1 MAAGSPAGAASVGTA
16 AAGMGRADIAGA
28 HAASDPRQ
36 GDTFMKKI
44 ISFIGAR
51 PQFIKEALLGRR
63 ARELK
68 AWNHVL
74 VHSGQHYDL
83 CMSDIFFQELGIPQ
97 PDHHLGIGSG
107 SHAAMTAQSMLAL
120 ESVLLQEKPDALL
133 LYGDTNTTLAGA
145 LVACK
150 MDIPVIHV
158 EAGIRMQP
166 ENMPEEINR
175 RLVDRVSAVLCC
187 CSGIARKNLEHEGIT
202 RGVSVTGDIM
212 YDIFLQMQPL
222 FSSSDILE
230 KMGVTKGGYIV
241 VTLHRNYN
249 VDCKEHLEA
258 VLAGLESIALSGLEV
273 LFPVH
278 PRTKKRMQEFA
289 LETQAQHVRFL
300 APAGYLE
307 LMALVENAAF
317 VITDS
322 GGLQKESY
330 YAGKRSIVI
339 MPDSGWREL
348 VETGWNILCSPDA
361 QKLKDTALMLDPT
374 ISPPPA
380 VYGSGNAAEAIIEAV
395 KATLW

>member
-1 MAAGSPAGAASVGTA
+1 
-16 AAGMGRADIAGA
+16 
-28 HAASDPRQ
+28 
-36 GDTFMKKI
+36 MKKI

-63 ARELK
+63 VRERQS
-68 AWNHVL
+68 WDHVL

-97 PDHHLGIGSG
+97 PNYHLGIGSG

-120 ESVLLQEKPDALL
+120 ENVLLQEKPDALL
-133 LYGDTNTTLAGA
+133 VYGDTNTTLAGA

-187 CSGIARKNLEHEGIT
+187 CSDIARKNLEHEGIT

-212 YDIFLQMQPL
+212 YDIFLQMRSL
-222 FSSSDILE
+222 FPSSGILQ
-230 KMGVTKGGYIV
+230 KLGVTKGGYVV
-241 VTLHRNYN
+241 VTMHRNYN

-258 VLAGLESIALSGLEV
+258 LLTGLESIALSGLEV

-289 LETQAQHVRFL
+289 LGAVAPHVRCL

-307 LMALVENAAF
+307 LMALVEDAAF

-330 YAGKRSIVI
+330 YAGKRSIVV

-348 VETGWNILCSPDA
+348 VETGWNVLCAPDA
-361 QKLKDTALMLDPT
+361 QQLRDAALTLDLNANPPT
-374 ISPPPA
+374 A
-380 VYGSGNAAEAIIEAV
+380 VYGDGNAADAIIEAV
-395 KATLW
+395 RATV